1 MIIKWHQARIIQKC
15 VGEEP
20 KENIII
26 NDLNSY
32 QKLVNGVVDFIPF
45 SFISDDKTLNN
56 LFIGY
61 NTQIIKQ
68 HLKDNIVLD
77 NKNKIKGDIF
87 VIGDA
92 DGDFIS
98 LTKQQAK
105 KVIKILGGQK
115 NG

>member
-1 MIIKWHQARIIQKC
+1 MIIKWHQIRIVQKC

-20 KENIII
+20 KEYIVI

-32 QKLVNGVVDFIPF
+32 RKLVNGVVDFIPF
-45 SFISDDKTLNN
+45 SVISDDETFSN

-105 KVIKILGGQK
+105 KVIKILGG
-115 NG
+115 